1 MPNTPKIVTRQET
14 TSSNTTENL
23 NKGSK
28 LTFAEMDSN
37 FIELRNGSIGIVGDD
52 STGIDIAHGSTLKVA
67 GTGGIATSVSGDT
80 LTIDASSITTSSLG
94 DLTAVGSTLISPTN
108 ADITLDPSGTGSVS
122 INADLSMPAIEIH
135 DNNIKAT
142 RTNDDLVL
150 ETNNTGIV
158 KVRSD
163 LQVGLD
169 NATGRDDITIKTGTN
184 SRLQLQATGGVG
196 GAGSQSASI
205 NIEPGSGNGTGEKGD
220 IHFNLGEN
228 SVGSVSGK
236 AIFGNTSNFESVILT
251 TDGAK
256 NLILNT
262 NEGTNSGSISIVDG
276 TAGQISVHTS
286 GHGNISI
293 GSNSGTGDGTAFT
306 KIEGSYFRNHSSG
319 AGTWFEMPMSID
331 GSTISDVEFNM
342 RSDGAPELYFN
353 NTGSAAGRF
362 RVGTGA
368 LTISAEGSNSSS
380 GDIRIEAAGTL
391 TLDAA
396 TINLGGDT
404 IVVSGNR
411 MHTDDSN
418 EDLELEANGTGNIS
432 LLSPANMNSNKI
444 TNVTDPTANQDAAT
458 KAYVDAQVLASGD
471 TGDLTINGS
480 TITAPSNADL
490 TLTTSGT
497 GDIVLSDNVDAS
509 GSTITADDFI
519 GDLNGTVRFE
529 GINRSGGTISKGQVV
544 YISGISGNTP
554 EIGLARAN
562 SSSTMPGF
570 GLAQADINDDA
581 TGEIATFGSLTGLD
595 VADFGETAIT
605 FGLGDTVYISS
616 AESGKLTNVPPTG
629 ESNSIQ
635 NIGKIERATP
645 TTNMTI
651 KVGGAGRSNAT
662 PALDEGNIF
671 IGNASNQSVTT
682 NLQTQVEAYSINNV
696 VEDTTP
702 QLGGDLDAQTNNIT
716 NLGTLNTHTVPG
728 GTGTIALTSDITFTP
743 SSSDTL
749 TNKTFDAN
757 GTGNSITN
765 IETADIAAGTL
776 VTAAEGIGSNNNDT
790 TIPTSAAVKAY
801 ADSVGGGG
809 SATGLTFVGDD
820 STGTL
825 ISDGETVKIAGGTGI
840 TTAMS
845 GDTLT
850 ITASGSANTGD
861 IVFDG
866 NNMSTGSSNA
876 DFEIESSGTGKI
888 LLQPNGAPD
897 LSAGQ
902 LETWTTSDYRVAGA
916 THITDVITGI
926 TPGNREYKYDSTFFK
941 TDGTDSAS
949 GSARFRKINQVVLD
963 LNGSELTA
971 TGGSRGLQIQDA
983 ILSVNS
989 DTVNTAVVGT
999 HGGHSIWSVVG
1010 NDGTANFD
1018 GSITATDAYGFRV
1031 STATVTNNASTT
1043 TSVTNAYG
1051 VSVGHSQYGPGTETT
1066 NNYTAFNYSGGG
1078 NAATNTPYLLKTSDD
1093 KMKTRPGALEKF
1105 NEWSYT
1111 ATHSSGST
1119 YTVDWANGNLQTVTL
1134 TSNITGFTMSNFP
1147 TDSNQS
1153 VGVTLYLVQDGTGS
1167 RSMTFTAASGE
1178 TFKFANGVN
1187 SSSVSS
1193 ANDIQT
1199 VYIFSRYNG
1208 SSNTFY
1214 WTLGPTYS

>member
-1 MPNTPKIVTRQET
+1 
-14 TSSNTTENL
+14 
-23 NKGSK
+23 
-28 LTFAEMDSN
+28 
-37 FIELRNGSIGIVGDD
+37 
-52 STGIDIAHGSTLKVA
+52 
-67 GTGGIATSVSGDT
+67 
-80 LTIDASSITTSSLG
+80 
-94 DLTAVGSTLISPTN
+94 
-108 ADITLDPSGTGSVS
+108 
-122 INADLSMPAIEIH
+122 
-135 DNNIKAT
+135 
-142 RTNDDLVL
+142 
-150 ETNNTGIV
+150 
-158 KVRSD
+158 
-163 LQVGLD
+163 
-169 NATGRDDITIKTGTN
+169 
-184 SRLQLQATGGVG
+184 
-196 GAGSQSASI
+196 
-205 NIEPGSGNGTGEKGD
+205 
-220 IHFNLGEN
+220 
-228 SVGSVSGK
+228 
-236 AIFGNTSNFESVILT
+236 
-251 TDGAK
+251 
-256 NLILNT
+256 
-262 NEGTNSGSISIVDG
+262 
-276 TAGQISVHTS
+276 
-286 GHGNISI
+286 
-293 GSNSGTGDGTAFT
+293 
-306 KIEGSYFRNHSSG
+306 
-319 AGTWFEMPMSID
+319 
-331 GSTISDVEFNM
+331 
-342 RSDGAPELYFN
+342 
-353 NTGSAAGRF
+353 
-362 RVGTGA
+362 
-368 LTISAEGSNSSS
+368 
-380 GDIRIEAAGTL
+380 
-391 TLDAA
+391 
-396 TINLGGDT
+396 
-404 IVVSGNR
+404 
-411 MHTDDSN
+411 
-418 EDLELEANGTGNIS
+418 
-432 LLSPANMNSNKI
+432 
-444 TNVTDPTANQDAAT
+444 
-458 KAYVDAQVLASGD
+458 
-471 TGDLTINGS
+471 
-480 TITAPSNADL
+480 
-490 TLTTSGT
+490 
-497 GDIVLSDNVDAS
+497 
-509 GSTITADDFI
+509 
-519 GDLNGTVRFE
+519 
-529 GINRSGGTISKGQVV
+529 
-544 YISGISGNTP
+544 
-554 EIGLARAN
+554 
-562 SSSTMPGF
+562 MPGF

-629 ESNSIQ
+629 ESNFIQ

-941 TDGTDSAS
+941 TDGTDSS
-949 GSARFRKINQVVLD
+949 SSSARFRKINQVVLD